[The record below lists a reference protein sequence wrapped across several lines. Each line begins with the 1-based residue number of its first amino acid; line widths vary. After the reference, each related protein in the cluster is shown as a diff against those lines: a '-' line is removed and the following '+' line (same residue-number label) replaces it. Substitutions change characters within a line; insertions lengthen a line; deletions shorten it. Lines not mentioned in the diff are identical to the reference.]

1 MLKKYNPS
9 KKRKILIVVDDIIAH
24 MMSNE
29 RLNSIVSQLFIRG
42 RKLNIF
48 LVFAISTN
56 WFLVKI
62 PNKPELPQIALN
74 YSSDIDFKNFMNPY
88 KNVF

>member
-74 YSSDIDFKNFMNPY
+74 YSSDIDFKDFMNPY

>member
-1 MLKKYNPS
+1 MKKYNPS
-9 KKRKILIVVDDIIAH
+9 KKRKILIAVDDIIAH
-24 MMSNE
+24 MMSNK
-29 RLNSIVSQLFIRG
+29 RLTSIVSQLFIRG

-74 YSSDIDFKNFMNPY
+74 YSSDIDFKYFMNPY